1 MKPIA
6 EKKPEKVQFKPVA
19 EKKLE
24 KVHFKPEAGKK
35 LEKVQYKPDSVAV
48 TRTPVEVKLTP
59 EDIDQIAT
67 LNA

>member
-6 EKKPEKVQFKPVA
+6 EKKPKKVQFKPVA

-24 KVHFKPEAGKK
+24 KVQFKPEAGKK
-35 LEKVQYKPDSVAV
+35 LEKVQFIPDSVPV
-48 TRTPVEVKLTP
+48 TRTPAEVKLTP

>member
-19 EKKLE
+19 EKKLK
-24 KVHFKPEAGKK
+24 KVQFKPEAEKK
-35 LEKVQYKPDSVAV
+35 LEKVQYIPESVSV
-48 TRTPVEVKLTP
+48 TRTSVEVKLTQ

>member
-24 KVHFKPEAGKK
+24 KVHFKAEAGKK
-35 LEKVQYKPDSVAV
+35 FEKVQGKLDSVPVA
-48 TRTPVEVKLTP
+48 RTPLEVKLTP
-59 EDIDQIAT
+59 EDINQIAT